1 MTHSALRTAHSA
13 ESWRS
18 HILREFPPKVARL
31 TLVADPDGLLLEEGI
46 LEGIRERGFELIP
59 FEDHIAFR
67 YAYESKFR
75 SRWDKEVRSA
85 ACEVR
90 RDGVSNAPRTTH
102 CAPQPMPDLVVVL
115 HSRANDL
122 DTLPYDL
129 LQAGRRLSFNLGDIF
144 PHLSYP
150 VVTALDRGDLDALY
164 EAQKIYAPGQLGDNA
179 TKEFVLRHVF
189 EIAPEL
195 VKQPSDLLR
204 VLLRRHY
211 RGQRIPAD
219 LDKRFIQLLRQ
230 SNAFDDWPLE
240 TIVPDREAFFAFLQ
254 ERWPIFLDRFAAEVR
269 GAKYEVRESAS
280 EIDGHKS
287 HHGLRTPHFLPFD
300 HHDIR
305 VYIDNLFVEGLLH
318 SVSHDHA
325 DALSK
330 TWVGIGVR
338 TAPIE
343 DRSRRLGKLI
353 DSLDASIPAEDA
365 KHTDWFHFAR
375 GWAEAILLANDQA
388 EAIPEPTGTR
398 IKNLQTRVD
407 AGFAAWLFKR
417 YAGLVNLPPVPPVM
431 LHHLPR
437 FLARQMGE
445 DRKFRIALIVV
456 DGLAMDQWLVIR
468 DVLASRQPGFQFR
481 EQAVFAWIPSLTS
494 VSRQATFAGKAPI
507 FFPNSIQTTDKEPAL
522 WAQFWAN
529 QGLMPNEVVYLKGLG
544 DGGLEPVSEA
554 LSHPKA
560 RVAGLVVD
568 KVDKIMHGMEM
579 GTAGMHN
586 QVRQWAKQP
595 YLNTLLELLLDR
607 GFRVYLTSDH
617 GSVEAEGCGRPAEG
631 AVADLRGE
639 RVRIYPDAALRG
651 KVKEQFSD
659 ALEWD
664 PVGLPEDYLA
674 LLAPARQA
682 FVQEK
687 QRTVSHGGISV
698 EELIVPL
705 IQIERRGG

>member
-1 MTHSALRTAHSA
+1 MS
-13 ESWRS
+13 SWRDQ
-18 HILREFPPKVARL
+18 ILKEFTPKVARL

-75 SRWDKEVRSA
+75 SRWDRGEH
-85 ACEVR
+85 
-90 RDGVSNAPRTTH
+90 T
-102 CAPQPMPDLVVVL
+102 DLVVVL
-115 HSRANDL
+115 RSQASDL
-122 DTLPYDL
+122 SGLPYDL
-129 LQAGRRLSFNLGDIF
+129 LRAGRRLSFNLGDIF
-144 PHLSYP
+144 PNLSYP

-164 EAQKIYAPGQLGDNA
+164 EAQKRHAPGQLGDNA

-219 LDKRFIQLLRQ
+219 LDGRFIQLLRQ
-230 SNAFDDWPLE
+230 SNVFDDWPLE
-240 TIVPDREAFFAFLQ
+240 TLVADREAFFAFLQ
-254 ERWPIFLDRFAAEVR
+254 ERWPIFLDREAAK
-269 GAKYEVRESAS
+269 GTSGVRED
-280 EIDGHKS
+280 EKPY
-287 HHGLRTPHFLPFD
+287 GLSIEGPIELPFD

-305 VYIDNLFVEGLLH
+305 VYIDNLFVEGVLH
-318 SVSHDHA
+318 PVFHKYA
-325 DALSK
+325 EAFSK
-330 TWVGIGVR
+330 TWIKVGIR
-338 TAPIE
+338 SETSKE
-343 DRSRRLGKLI
+343 RSRRICELVELLGK
-353 DSLDASIPAEDA
+353 SIPSDSAR
-365 KHTDWFHFAR
+365 HTDWIQFAWK
-375 GWAEAILLANDQA
+375 WAELIKIVNETL
-388 EAIPEPTGTR
+388 EVVPEISKVGSED
-398 IKNLQTRVD
+398 IQSQVD
-407 AGFAAWLFKR
+407 DSFISWMQRRFS
-417 YAGLVNLPPVPPVM
+417 GLVNLPPSPPVM

-445 DRKFRIALIVV
+445 DRTAKIALIVV
-456 DGLAMDQWLVIR
+456 DGLALDQWLVVR
-468 DVLASRQPGFQFR
+468 EALATKQPGLRFR
-481 EQAVFAWIPSLTS
+481 EQVVFAWIPSLTS

-522 WAQFWAN
+522 WAQFWAD

-544 DGGLEPVSEA
+544 DGGLENVSEA

-586 QVRQWAKQP
+586 QVCQWAKQP
-595 YLNTLLELLLDR
+595 YLNTLLDLLLDR
-607 GFRVYLTSDH
+607 GFRIFLTSDH
-617 GSVEAEGCGRPAEG
+617 GNLEAEGCGRPSEG

-651 KVKEQFSD
+651 KVKERFPD
-659 ALEWD
+659 ALEWGT
-664 PVGLPEDYLA
+664 VGLPEDYLA
-674 LLAPARQA
+674 LLAPARRA

-687 QRTVSHGGISV
+687 QRAVSHGGVSV

-705 IQIERRGG
+705 IQIERRGR

>member
-1 MTHSALRTAHSA
+1 MS
-13 ESWRS
+13 SWRDQ
-18 HILREFPPKVARL
+18 ILKEFTPGVTRL

-59 FEDHIAFR
+59 FEDPIAFR

-75 SRWDKEVRSA
+75 SRWDR
-85 ACEVR
+85 
-90 RDGVSNAPRTTH
+90 GGHT
-102 CAPQPMPDLVVVL
+102 DLVVVL
-115 HSRANDL
+115 RSQASDL
-122 DTLPYDL
+122 SGLPYDL

-144 PHLSYP
+144 PNLSYP

-164 EAQKIYAPGQLGDNA
+164 EAQTRHAPGQLGDNA

-211 RGQRIPAD
+211 RGQRIPTD
-219 LDKRFIQLLRQ
+219 LDERFIQLLRQ
-230 SNAFDDWPLE
+230 NNVFDDWPLE
-240 TIVPDREAFFAFLQ
+240 RLVSDREAFFTFLQ
-254 ERWPIFLDRFAAEVR
+254 ERWPIFLNREAAKGVSGVCED
-269 GAKYEVRESAS
+269 KKPY
-280 EIDGHKS
+280 
-287 HHGLRTPHFLPFD
+287 GLAIEGPVELPFD

-318 SVSHDHA
+318 PVPHEHA
-325 DALSK
+325 ASLVK

-338 TAPIE
+338 TAPME

-353 DSLDASIPAEDA
+353 DSLEASIPAEDA

-375 GWAEAILLANDQA
+375 GWAEMILLANDQGD
-388 EAIPEPTGTR
+388 AISESMGAR
-398 IKNLQTRVD
+398 IKNLQAQVD
-407 AGFAAWLFKR
+407 VGFTAWLFKR

-437 FLARQMGE
+437 FLARQMGK
-445 DRKFRIALIVV
+445 DPKLKVALIVV
-456 DGLAMDQWLVIR
+456 DGLAMDQWLVVR
-468 DVLASRQPGFQFR
+468 EALVSKQPTLRFR

-494 VSRQATFAGKAPI
+494 VSRQAMFAGKAPI

-522 WAQFWAN
+522 WAQFWAD
-529 QGLMPNEVVYLKGLG
+529 QGFAPNEVVYIKGLG
-544 DGGLEPVSEA
+544 DGNLETVSEA
-554 LSHPKA
+554 LSHPRA

-586 QVRQWAKQP
+586 QVCQWGKQP
-595 YLNTLLELLLDR
+595 YLNTLLDLLLDR

-617 GSVEAEGCGRPAEG
+617 GNLEAEGCGRPSEG

-651 KVKEQFSD
+651 KVKERFPA
-659 ALEWD
+659 ALEWGT
-664 PVGLPEDYLA
+664 VGLPEDYLA

-687 QRTVSHGGISV
+687 QRTVSHGGVSV

-705 IQIERRGG
+705 IQIDRRCE

>member
-1 MTHSALRTAHSA
+1 MS
-13 ESWRS
+13 SWRDQ
-18 HILREFPPKVARL
+18 ILKEFTPKVARL

-46 LEGIRERGFELIP
+46 LEGVRERGFELIS

-75 SRWDKEVRSA
+75 SRWDRGEH
-85 ACEVR
+85 
-90 RDGVSNAPRTTH
+90 T
-102 CAPQPMPDLVVVL
+102 DLVAVL
-115 HSRANDL
+115 RSQASDL
-122 DTLPYDL
+122 SGLPYDL

-144 PHLSYP
+144 PNLSYP
-150 VVTALDRGDLDALY
+150 VVSALDRGDLDVLY
-164 EAQKIYAPGQLGDNA
+164 EAQKRHAPGQLGDNA

-195 VKQPSDLLR
+195 IKQPSDLLR

-211 RGQRIPAD
+211 RGQRIPAE
-219 LDKRFIQLLRQ
+219 LDNRFIQLLRQ

-240 TIVPDREAFFAFLQ
+240 TLVSDREAFFAFLQ
-254 ERWPIFLDRFAAEVR
+254 ERWPIFLDREAAKGTSGVCED
-269 GAKYEVRESAS
+269 KKPY
-280 EIDGHKS
+280 
-287 HHGLRTPHFLPFD
+287 GLSIEGPVELPFD

-318 SVSHDHA
+318 PIQHEHA
-325 DALSK
+325 DTLSR

-353 DSLDASIPAEDA
+353 DSLEASIPAEDA

-375 GWAEAILLANDQA
+375 GWAETILLANDQA
-388 EAIPEPTGTR
+388 EAISEPTSER
-398 IKNLQTRVD
+398 IKNLQAQVD
-407 AGFAAWLFKR
+407 ARFATWIFKR
-417 YAGLVNLPPVPPVM
+417 YAGLINLPPVPPVM

-437 FLARQMGE
+437 FLARQMEE
-445 DRKFRIALIVV
+445 DRKSKIALIVV
-456 DGLAMDQWLVIR
+456 DGLAMDQWLVVR
-468 DVLASRQPGFQFR
+468 DALASRQPGFRFR
-481 EQAVFAWIPSLTS
+481 EQAVFAWIPSITS

-522 WAQFWAN
+522 WAQFWAD
-529 QGLMPNEVVYLKGLG
+529 QGLMPNEVVYIKGLG
-544 DGGLEPVSEA
+544 DGNLETVSEA

-586 QVRQWAKQP
+586 QVCQWAKQP
-595 YLNTLLELLLDR
+595 YLNTLLDLLLDR

-617 GSVEAEGCGRPAEG
+617 GNIEAEGCGRPSEG

-639 RVRIYPDAALRG
+639 RVRIYPDAALRAN
-651 KVKEQFSD
+651 VKERFPA
-659 ALEWD
+659 ALEWGT
-664 PVGLPEDYLA
+664 VGLPEDYLA

-687 QRTVSHGGISV
+687 RRTVSHGGVSV

-705 IQIERRGG
+705 VQIERRGG

>member
-1 MTHSALRTAHSA
+1 MS
-13 ESWRS
+13 SWRDQ
-18 HILREFPPKVARL
+18 ILKEFTPKVARL

-46 LEGIRERGFELIP
+46 LEGVRERGFELIS

-75 SRWDKEVRSA
+75 SRWDRGEH
-85 ACEVR
+85 
-90 RDGVSNAPRTTH
+90 T
-102 CAPQPMPDLVVVL
+102 DLVAVL
-115 HSRANDL
+115 RSQASDL
-122 DTLPYDL
+122 SGLPYDL

-144 PHLSYP
+144 PNLSYP
-150 VVTALDRGDLDALY
+150 VVSALDRGDLDVLY
-164 EAQKIYAPGQLGDNA
+164 EAQKRHAPGQLGDNA

-195 VKQPSDLLR
+195 IKQPSDLLR

-211 RGQRIPAD
+211 RGQRIPAE
-219 LDKRFIQLLRQ
+219 LDNRFIQLLRQ
-230 SNAFDDWPLE
+230 NNAFDDWPLE
-240 TIVPDREAFFAFLQ
+240 TLVSDREAFFAFLQ
-254 ERWPIFLDRFAAEVR
+254 ERWPIFLDREAAKGTSGVCED
-269 GAKYEVRESAS
+269 KKPY
-280 EIDGHKS
+280 
-287 HHGLRTPHFLPFD
+287 GLSIEGPVELPFD

-318 SVSHDHA
+318 PIQHEHA
-325 DALSK
+325 DTLSR

-353 DSLDASIPAEDA
+353 DSLEASIPAEDA

-375 GWAEAILLANDQA
+375 GWAETILLANDQA
-388 EAIPEPTGTR
+388 EAISEPTDER
-398 IKNLQTRVD
+398 IKNLQAQVD
-407 AGFAAWLFKR
+407 ARFATWIFKR
-417 YAGLVNLPPVPPVM
+417 YAGLINLPPVPPVM

-437 FLARQMGE
+437 FLARQMEE
-445 DRKFRIALIVV
+445 DRKSKIALIVV
-456 DGLAMDQWLVIR
+456 DGLAMDQWLVVR
-468 DVLASRQPGFQFR
+468 DALASRQPGFRFR
-481 EQAVFAWIPSLTS
+481 EQAVFAWIPSITS
-494 VSRQATFAGKAPI
+494 VSRQAAFAGKAPI

-522 WAQFWAN
+522 WAQFWAD
-529 QGLMPNEVVYLKGLG
+529 QGLMPNEVVYIKGLG
-544 DGGLEPVSEA
+544 DGNLETVSEA

-586 QVRQWAKQP
+586 QVCQWAKQP
-595 YLNTLLELLLDR
+595 YLNTLLDLLLDR

-617 GSVEAEGCGRPAEG
+617 GNLEAEGCGRPSEG

-639 RVRIYPDAALRG
+639 RVRIYPDAALRAN
-651 KVKEQFSD
+651 VKERFPA
-659 ALEWD
+659 ALEWGT
-664 PVGLPEDYLA
+664 VGLPEDYLA

-687 QRTVSHGGISV
+687 RRTVSHGGVSV

-705 IQIERRGG
+705 VQIERRGG

>member
-1 MTHSALRTAHSA
+1 MS
-13 ESWRS
+13 SWRDQ
-18 HILREFPPKVARL
+18 ILKEFTPKVARL

-46 LEGIRERGFELIP
+46 LEGVRERGFELIRFSDP
-59 FEDHIAFR
+59 IEFR
-67 YAYESKFR
+67 YAYESRYR
-75 SRWDKEVRSA
+75 SKWDQGI
-85 ACEVR
+85 
-90 RDGVSNAPRTTH
+90 DT
-102 CAPQPMPDLVVVL
+102 DLVVVL
-115 HSRANDL
+115 STQSSSL
-122 DTLPYDL
+122 ITLPFDL

-144 PHLSYP
+144 PNLSYP

-164 EAQKIYAPGQLGDNA
+164 EAQKRHAPGQLGDNA

-211 RGQRIPAD
+211 RGQRIPTD
-219 LDKRFIQLLRQ
+219 LDERFIQLLRQ

-240 TIVPDREAFFAFLQ
+240 TLVSDREAFFAFLQ
-254 ERWPIFLDRFAAEVR
+254 ERWPIFLDREAAK
-269 GAKYEVRESAS
+269 GASGVREDEKTYGLSI
-280 EIDGHKS
+280 EGPID
-287 HHGLRTPHFLPFD
+287 LPFD

-305 VYIDNLFVEGLLH
+305 VYIDNLFVEGVLH
-318 SVSHDHA
+318 PVPHEYA
-325 DALSK
+325 DTLSK
-330 TWVGIGVR
+330 TWVGIGLR
-338 TAPIE
+338 TAPAE
-343 DRSRRLGKLI
+343 DRSRRLSKLI
-353 DSLDASIPAEDA
+353 DSLQTSIPAEDA

-375 GWAEAILLANDQA
+375 GWAETILLANDQA
-388 EAIPEPTGTR
+388 EAISEPTDER
-398 IKNLQTRVD
+398 IKNLQAQVD

-417 YAGLVNLPPVPPVM
+417 YAGLINLPPVPPVM

-445 DRKFRIALIVV
+445 DRKSKIALIVV
-456 DGLAMDQWLVIR
+456 DGLAMDQWLVVR
-468 DVLASRQPGFQFR
+468 DAIASRQPGFRFR

-522 WAQFWAN
+522 WAQFWAD
-529 QGLMPNEVVYLKGLG
+529 QGLMPNEVVYIKGLG
-544 DGGLEPVSEA
+544 DGNLETVSEA
-554 LSHPKA
+554 LSHPRA

-586 QVRQWAKQP
+586 QVCQWAKQP
-595 YLNTLLELLLDR
+595 YLNTLLDLLLDR

-617 GSVEAEGCGRPAEG
+617 GNIEAEGCGRPSEG

-639 RVRIYPDAALRG
+639 RARIYPDAVLRA
-651 KVKEQFSD
+651 KVKERFPD
-659 ALEWD
+659 TLEWGT
-664 PVGLPEDYLA
+664 VGLPEDYLA
-674 LLAPARQA
+674 LLAPARKA

-687 QRTVSHGGISV
+687 QRIVSHGGVSV

-705 IQIERRGG
+705 VQIDRGD

>member
-1 MTHSALRTAHSA
+1 MNSR
-13 ESWRS
+13 RDQ
-18 HILREFPPKVARL
+18 ILKEFTPKVARL
-31 TLVADPDGLLLEEGI
+31 TLVADPDGLLLEEGV
-46 LEGIRERGFELIP
+46 LEGVRERGFELIP
-59 FEDHIAFR
+59 FEDHITFR

-75 SRWDKEVRSA
+75 SRWDRGEL
-85 ACEVR
+85 
-90 RDGVSNAPRTTH
+90 T
-102 CAPQPMPDLVVVL
+102 DLVVVL
-115 HSRANDL
+115 RSQAGDL
-122 DTLPYDL
+122 SGLPYDL
-129 LQAGRRLSFNLGDIF
+129 LQAGRKLSFNLGDIF
-144 PHLSYP
+144 PNLSYP
-150 VVTALDRGDLDALY
+150 VVAALDSGDLDALY
-164 EAQKIYAPGQLGDNA
+164 EAQKRHAPGQLGDNA

-195 VKQPSDLLR
+195 IKQPSDLLR

-230 SNAFDDWPLE
+230 SNAFNDWPLE
-240 TIVPDREAFFAFLQ
+240 TLVSDREAFFAFLQ
-254 ERWPIFLDRFAAEVR
+254 ERWPIFLDREAAKEAS
-269 GAKYEVRESAS
+269 GIRENEKPYVLSI
-280 EIDGHKS
+280 EG
-287 HHGLRTPHFLPFD
+287 PVELPFD

-318 SVSHDHA
+318 AVPHEHA
-325 DALSK
+325 NTLSK
-330 TWVGIGVR
+330 TWVGIGIR
-338 TAPIE
+338 TVPIE
-343 DRSRRLGKLI
+343 DRFRRLGKLI
-353 DSLDASIPAEDA
+353 DSLEASIPAEDT

-375 GWAEAILLANDQA
+375 GWAEMILLANDQA
-388 EAIPEPTGTR
+388 EAILERTGER
-398 IKNLQTRVD
+398 IKNLQAQVD

-417 YAGLVNLPPVPPVM
+417 YAGLINLPPVPPVM

-445 DRKFRIALIVV
+445 DRTAKIALIVV
-456 DGLAMDQWLVIR
+456 DGLAMDQWLVVR
-468 DVLASRQPGFQFR
+468 EALASRQPGFRFR

-494 VSRQATFAGKAPI
+494 VSRQAAFAGKAPI
-507 FFPNSIQTTDKEPAL
+507 FFPSSIQTTDNEPAL
-522 WAQFWAN
+522 WAQFWAD
-529 QGLMPNEVVYLKGLG
+529 QGFAPNEVIYIKGLG
-544 DGGLEPVSEA
+544 DGNLETVSEA
-554 LSHPKA
+554 LSHPRA

-586 QVRQWAKQP
+586 QVCQWAKQP
-595 YLNTLLELLLDR
+595 YLNTLLDLLLDR

-617 GSVEAEGCGRPAEG
+617 GNVEAEGCGRPSEG

-651 KVKEQFSD
+651 KVKERFPA
-659 ALEWD
+659 ALEWGT
-664 PVGLPEDYLA
+664 VGLPEDYLA

>member
-1 MTHSALRTAHSA
+1 MS
-13 ESWRS
+13 SWRDQ
-18 HILREFPPKVARL
+18 ILREFTPEVARL
-31 TLVADPDGLLLEEGI
+31 TLVADPDGLLLEERI
-46 LEGIRERGFELIP
+46 LEGVRERGFELIP

-75 SRWDKEVRSA
+75 SRWDSGEH
-85 ACEVR
+85 
-90 RDGVSNAPRTTH
+90 T
-102 CAPQPMPDLVVVL
+102 DLVVVL
-115 HSRANDL
+115 RSKASDL
-122 DTLPYDL
+122 SALPYDI

-144 PHLSYP
+144 PNLSYP
-150 VVTALDRGDLDALY
+150 VLIALDRGDLDALY
-164 EAQKIYAPGQLGDNA
+164 EAQKRHAPGQLGDNA

-195 VKQPSDLLR
+195 IKQPSDLLR

-219 LDKRFIQLLRQ
+219 LDGRFIQLLRQ
-230 SNAFDDWPLE
+230 SNIFDDWPLE
-240 TIVPDREAFFAFLQ
+240 TLVSDREAFFTFLQ
-254 ERWPIFLDRFAAEVR
+254 ERWPIFLDCEAAK
-269 GAKYEVRESAS
+269 GTSSVREDEKPYGLS
-280 EIDGHKS
+280 IDG
-287 HHGLRTPHFLPFD
+287 PVELPFD

-305 VYIDNLFVEGLLH
+305 VYIDNLFVEGLLRPVPH
-318 SVSHDHA
+318 KHA
-325 DALSK
+325 DTLSR
-330 TWVGIGVR
+330 TWVGIGIR

-343 DRSRRLGKLI
+343 GRSRRLGKLI
-353 DSLDASIPAEDA
+353 DNLRASLPAEDA
-365 KHTDWFHFAR
+365 RHTDWFHFAR
-375 GWAEAILLANDQA
+375 GWAEAILLANDQT
-388 EAIPEPTGTR
+388 EPISEPTGDQIR
-398 IKNLQTRVD
+398 NLQVQVD
-407 AGFAAWLFKR
+407 ASFTSWLIKR

-445 DRKFRIALIVV
+445 NHNSKIALVLV
-456 DGLAMDQWLVIR
+456 DGLAMDQWLIVR
-468 DVLASRQPGFQFR
+468 EGLALRQPRLQFR

-494 VSRQATFAGKAPI
+494 VSRQATFAGRAPI
-507 FFPNSIQTTDKEPAL
+507 FFPNSIQTTDKEPTL
-522 WAQFWAN
+522 WAQFWAD
-529 QGLMPNEVVYLKGLG
+529 QGLMPNEVIYLKGLG
-544 DGGLEPVSEA
+544 DGGLETVSEA

-586 QVRQWAKQP
+586 QVRQWANQP
-595 YLNTLLELLLDR
+595 YLNTLLDLILDR

-617 GSVEAEGCGRPAEG
+617 GNLEAEGCGRPSEG

-639 RVRIYPDAALRG
+639 RVRVYPDVALRG
-651 KVKEQFSD
+651 KVKESLPA
-659 ALEWD
+659 ALEWG

-682 FVQEK
+682 FVQRE
-687 QRTVSHGGISV
+687 QSIVCHGGIAI

-705 IQIERRGG
+705 IGIERGDR

>member
-1 MTHSALRTAHSA
+1 MS
-13 ESWRS
+13 SWRDQ
-18 HILREFPPKVARL
+18 ILKEFTPKAARL

-75 SRWDKEVRSA
+75 SRWDRGEH
-85 ACEVR
+85 
-90 RDGVSNAPRTTH
+90 T
-102 CAPQPMPDLVVVL
+102 DLVVVL
-115 HSRANDL
+115 RSQASDL
-122 DTLPYDL
+122 SGLPYDL

-144 PHLSYP
+144 PNLSYP

-164 EAQKIYAPGQLGDNA
+164 EAQKRHAPGQLGDNA

-219 LDKRFIQLLRQ
+219 LDGRFIQLLRQ
-230 SNAFDDWPLE
+230 SNVFEDWSLE
-240 TIVPDREAFFAFLQ
+240 TLVADREAFFAFLQ
-254 ERWPIFLDRFAAEVR
+254 ERWPIFLDREAAK
-269 GAKYEVRESAS
+269 GTSGVRED
-280 EIDGHKS
+280 EKPY
-287 HHGLRTPHFLPFD
+287 GLSIEGPIELPFD

-318 SVSHDHA
+318 SVPHEHA
-325 DALSK
+325 DTLSK

-353 DSLDASIPAEDA
+353 DSLEASIPAEDA

-375 GWAEAILLANDQA
+375 GWAETILLANDQA
-388 EAIPEPTGTR
+388 EAISEPTGER
-398 IKNLQTRVD
+398 IKNLQAQVD

-445 DRKFRIALIVV
+445 DRTAKIALIVV
-456 DGLAMDQWLVIR
+456 DGLALDQWLVVR
-468 DVLASRQPGFQFR
+468 EVLATKQPGLRFR

-522 WAQFWAN
+522 WAQFWAD

-544 DGGLEPVSEA
+544 DGGLENVSEA

-586 QVRQWAKQP
+586 QVCQWAKQP
-595 YLNTLLELLLDR
+595 YLNTLLDLLLDR

-617 GSVEAEGCGRPAEG
+617 GNLEAEGCGRPSEG

-651 KVKEQFSD
+651 IVKERFPD
-659 ALEWD
+659 ALEWGT
-664 PVGLPEDYLA
+664 VGLPEDYLA
-674 LLAPARQA
+674 LLAPARRA

-687 QRTVSHGGISV
+687 QRAVSHGGVSV

>member
-1 MTHSALRTAHSA
+1 MS
-13 ESWRS
+13 SWRDQ
-18 HILREFPPKVARL
+18 ILKEFTPKVARL

-46 LEGIRERGFELIP
+46 LEGVRERGFELIP

-75 SRWDKEVRSA
+75 SRWDRGEH
-85 ACEVR
+85 
-90 RDGVSNAPRTTH
+90 T
-102 CAPQPMPDLVVVL
+102 DLVVVL
-115 HSRANDL
+115 RSQASDL
-122 DTLPYDL
+122 SGLPYDL

-144 PHLSYP
+144 PNLSYP

-164 EAQKIYAPGQLGDNA
+164 EAQKRHAPGQLGDNA

-230 SNAFDDWPLE
+230 NNAFDDWPLE
-240 TIVPDREAFFAFLQ
+240 TLVTDREAFFAFLQ
-254 ERWPIFLDRFAAEVR
+254 ERWPIFLDREAAKGTSGVCED
-269 GAKYEVRESAS
+269 KKPY
-280 EIDGHKS
+280 
-287 HHGLRTPHFLPFD
+287 GLSIEGPVELPFD

-318 SVSHDHA
+318 SVPHEHA
-325 DALSK
+325 DTLSR

-338 TAPIE
+338 TAPME
-343 DRSRRLGKLI
+343 DRSRRLSKLI
-353 DSLDASIPAEDA
+353 DSLEATIPPEDA

-398 IKNLQTRVD
+398 IKNLQTQVD

-445 DRKFRIALIVV
+445 DRTAKIALIVV
-456 DGLAMDQWLVIR
+456 DGLALDQWLVVR
-468 DVLASRQPGFQFR
+468 EALASKQPGLRFR

-522 WAQFWAN
+522 WAQFWAD
-529 QGLMPNEVVYLKGLG
+529 QGLTPNEVVYIKGLG
-544 DGGLEPVSEA
+544 DGGLETVSEA

-595 YLNTLLELLLDR
+595 FMNTLLDLLLDR

-617 GSVEAEGCGRPAEG
+617 GNVEAAGCGRPAEG

-639 RVRIYPDAALRG
+639 RVRVYPDAALRS
-651 KVKEQFSD
+651 KVKERFPS
-659 ALEWD
+659 ALEWGS
-664 PVGLPEDYLA
+664 VGLPEDYLA

-687 QRTVSHGGISV
+687 QRTVSHGGVSV

-705 IQIERRGG
+705 IQIERRGE

>member
-1 MTHSALRTAHSA
+1 MS
-13 ESWRS
+13 SWRDQ
-18 HILREFPPKVARL
+18 ILKEFTPKVARL

-46 LEGIRERGFELIP
+46 LEGVRERGFELIP

-75 SRWDKEVRSA
+75 SRWDCGEH
-85 ACEVR
+85 
-90 RDGVSNAPRTTH
+90 T
-102 CAPQPMPDLVVVL
+102 DLVVVL
-115 HSRANDL
+115 RSQASDL
-122 DTLPYDL
+122 SGLPYDL

-144 PHLSYP
+144 PNLSYP

-164 EAQKIYAPGQLGDNA
+164 EAQKRHAPGQLGDNA

-211 RGQRIPAD
+211 RRQRIPTD
-219 LDKRFIQLLRQ
+219 LDERFIQLLRQ
-230 SNAFDDWPLE
+230 NNVFDDWPLE
-240 TIVPDREAFFAFLQ
+240 TLVADREAFFAFLQ
-254 ERWPIFLDRFAAEVR
+254 ERWPIFLDRGAAK
-269 GAKYEVRESAS
+269 GTSSVRED
-280 EIDGHKS
+280 EKPY
-287 HHGLRTPHFLPFD
+287 GLSIEGPVELPFD
-300 HHDIR
+300 HHDVR
-305 VYIDNLFVEGLLH
+305 VYVDNLFVEGLLH
-318 SVSHDHA
+318 SVPHEHA
-325 DALSK
+325 DTLSK

-353 DSLDASIPAEDA
+353 DSLEASIPAEDA

-375 GWAEAILLANDQA
+375 GWAETILLANDQA
-388 EAIPEPTGTR
+388 EAISEPTGER
-398 IKNLQTRVD
+398 IKNLQAQVD
-407 AGFAAWLFKR
+407 AGFAGWLFKR

-437 FLARQMGE
+437 FFARQMGE
-445 DRKFRIALIVV
+445 DRTAKIALIVV
-456 DGLAMDQWLVIR
+456 DGLALDQWLVVR
-468 DVLASRQPGFQFR
+468 DALASRQPGFRFR

-522 WAQFWAN
+522 WAQFWAD
-529 QGLMPNEVVYLKGLG
+529 QGLTPNEVVYIKGLG
-544 DGGLEPVSEA
+544 DGGLETVSEA

-586 QVRQWAKQP
+586 QVCQWAKQP
-595 YLNTLLELLLDR
+595 YLNTLLDLLLDR

-617 GSVEAEGCGRPAEG
+617 GNVEAEGCGCPSEG

-639 RVRIYPDAALRG
+639 RVRIYPDVALRG
-651 KVKEQFSD
+651 KVKERFPD
-659 ALEWD
+659 ALEWGT
-664 PVGLPEDYLA
+664 VGLPEDYLA
-674 LLAPARQA
+674 LLAPARQV

-687 QRTVSHGGISV
+687 QRTVSHGGVSV

-705 IQIERRGG
+705 VQIERSGE